1 MESILKYQPE
11 ELEELVTEY
20 KNYQRIEEEAKA
32 QKELLAAEIKT
43 ALGGYGPRIVG
54 PYKITWSVCS
64 KAGIDTKRLR
74 AEYPA
79 IAKLLATSSTYDK
92 LTVN

>member
-1 MESILKYQPE
+1 MEAQPKAAT
-11 ELEELVTEY
+11 LEQLVTDY

-43 ALGGYGPRIVG
+43 ALGNYGPRIVG

-64 KAGIDTKRLR
+64 KTGIDTKRLR